1 MAPKLSHRFN
11 FSHLNSRQRMS
22 NSGPCPASHVLPP
35 FCGPL
40 RLLLPSPHL
49 RPEFMDGSQPH
60 PDTVGSSLPV
70 FILERDGLSPL
81 THPGG
86 PTGRPTQV
94 AAPVL
99 TGTPHARVLAC
110 MCVCVCVHPH
120 APGCWCPRE
129 CVWGQEVWPS
139 FLDLSPELRNHLWGR
154 ERVSGGGGHTGTGHN
169 QVHPQ
174 ASLIPCLPRFPRRGM
189 MLGDRVRKR
198 QSGWRGAENLRRTFF
213 SFLNSC
219 AGFHPS

>member
-110 MCVCVCVHPH
+110 MCVCVCVHPRLCTH
-120 APGCWCPRE
+120 THQGVGVPGSVCGARRSGRPSWICPLSLGIISGDVSV
-129 CVWGQEVWPS
+129 CPVEVGTQGLGTTRCIPRPHS
-139 FLDLSPELRNHLWGR
+139 SH
-154 ERVSGGGGHTGTGHN
+154 VSL
-169 QVHPQ
+169 V
-174 ASLIPCLPRFPRRGM
+174 FPGE
-189 MLGDRVRKR
+189 G
-198 QSGWRGAENLRRTFF
+198 
-213 SFLNSC
+213 
-219 AGFHPS
+219 

>member
-1 MAPKLSHRFN
+1 MAPNLTLTLWDPRFLCL
-11 FSHLNSRQRMS
+11 FWRGMGSR
-22 NSGPCPASHVLPP
+22 
-35 FCGPL
+35 
-40 RLLLPSPHL
+40 
-49 RPEFMDGSQPH
+49 
-60 PDTVGSSLPV
+60 
-70 FILERDGLSPL
+70 LSP
-81 THPGG
+81 TRAA
-86 PTGRPTQV
+86 RP
-94 AAPVL
+94 AAPRRLQRLCSQAHRMLVCSR
-99 TGTPHARVLAC
+99 A
-110 MCVCVCVHPH
+110 CVCVCAPTLVHPH

-129 CVWGQEVWPS
+129 CVLGQEVWPP
-139 FLDLSPELRNHLWGR
+139 FLDLSPELRHRLWGR